1 VRRKHWAIRLR
12 RQDEKGHLW
21 MPHPRDELCSE
32 HFHNSDFFWQW
43 GRKLVKPG
51 AEPTIFSFAAPV
63 SRRKPPAE
71 RQSSNV
77 GNLQLSVGKL
87 QISASPC
94 CFRGDSEEA
103 DHASPDSPQQE
114 PVPGPNISFCASD
127 HSYAIGTSPRILASR
142 MQILAK
148 RLHDRISALRNARKR
163 ERRMRGKVGD
173 LLQRLKNLQL
183 LHNKTE
189 ELLETY
195 QDIPLDLLSGKR
207 ARKYTEDQKQFAI
220 TLHYYSPAAYQYVRR
235 RFKLLPCPR
244 TIRGWLRS
252 FDGSPGLTE
261 QSFDTIAGK
270 TAAAGEEAW
279 SYKLCALHMDEMEIK
294 KQVDIERSTGKVY
307 GFTDIGSGVLFVFD
321 LLM

>member
-1 VRRKHWAIRLR
+1 
-12 RQDEKGHLW
+12 
-21 MPHPRDELCSE
+21 
-32 HFHNSDFFWQW
+32 
-43 GRKLVKPG
+43 
-51 AEPTIFSFAAPV
+51 
-63 SRRKPPAE
+63 
-71 RQSSNV
+71 
-77 GNLQLSVGKL
+77 
-87 QISASPC
+87 
-94 CFRGDSEEA
+94 
-103 DHASPDSPQQE
+103 
-114 PVPGPNISFCASD
+114 
-127 HSYAIGTSPRILASR
+127 
-142 MQILAK
+142 
-148 RLHDRISALRNARKR
+148 
-163 ERRMRGKVGD
+163 MRGKVGD